1 MGLAS
6 LNERVSVVVIRNF
19 VLLSSLNI
27 SALRVVG
34 AENLFRA

>member
-6 LNERVSVVVIRNF
+6 LNKRVSVVVIRNF
-19 VLLSSLNI
+19 VLLSLLNI

-34 AENLFRA
+34 AENLCRA